1 MRDAQDTKGS
11 AVGGPAMFHGAPRE
25 AYKIDENDTVTRFV
39 PKMIKLTLPDHTQ
52 RVFRPGLQQIPR
64 ELADH
69 QWLIDNGVIE
79 YGASDK
85 LPPMMQPALP
95 GTQAYAASVGQS
107 GVYDATMIPN
117 YAVSDAQVSAAD
129 AVAKMAA
136 DHAARLRVDLEE
148 AERVA
153 TQAAVAAADARTRAA
168 ATRSPEEGSRGQDDI
183 VTSKSD
189 TSKTNTDGDDAADEV
204 RAARYEKLTDKMK
217 EDYDEL
223 ETDEERDAFLDS
235 KGR

>member
-39 PKMIKLTLPDHTQ
+39 PKMVKLTLPDHTQ

-117 YAVSDAQVSAAD
+117 YAVTDQQVKAAD

-136 DHAARLRVDLEE
+136 DHAASLREQLAE

-153 TQAAVAAADARTRAA
+153 AQAAQAAYDARQSAATSRTGEKADA
-168 ATRSPEEGSRGQDDI
+168 
-183 VTSKSD
+183 D
-189 TSKTNTDGDDAADEV
+189 TSHVNTNGDDSADEV
-204 RAARYEKLTDKMK
+204 RAARADKLTAKMR
-217 EDYDEL
+217 EEYDL
-223 ETDEERDAFLDS
+223 LDTDEERDAYLDS
-235 KGR
+235 KNR